1 MMENVSIATWKETM
15 MTTSLNVILMATT
28 SVRTEKGESD
38 MGAITRDEVREILEE
53 IIKEQSQKNTAE
65 NTDETQSEGE

>member
-1 MMENVSIATWKETM
+1 
-15 MTTSLNVILMATT
+15 
-28 SVRTEKGESD
+28 

-65 NTDETQSEGE
+65 NTGEIQSKGEQNGTYIKRRSNKMFKW